1 MVREMGPAKACG
13 DHVPLLHSLRLS
25 KQRGGRIFL
34 SKQRGSQ
41 NRESLSCKAR
51 PLGSAVSQNREAL
64 RTERCGEGEL
74 REFCLPRQGG
84 VTVAL
89 ILKTERKEERLSER
103 RGSLEVSKQRRSL
116 KTEMEGRKALK
127 TGRLPLLWLLRQ
139 TPGGRPAET
148 DVVASV
154 GVVED
159 LVGSQRLEAAA

>member
-116 KTEMEGRKALK
+116 KTEMEVSKQRRSLK
-127 TGRLPLLWLLRQ
+127 TEM
-139 TPGGRPAET
+139 GGRRLSRRRGFREVRAGSGGEELLTATAPAT
-148 DVVASV
+148 
-154 GVVED
+154 
-159 LVGSQRLEAAA
+159 AAL

>member
-64 RTERCGEGEL
+64 KTERCGEGEL
-74 REFCLPRQGG
+74 REFASQGREESLLHSFSKQRG
-84 VTVAL
+84 
-89 ILKTERKEERLSER
+89 RK
-103 RGSLEVSKQRRSL
+103 RGSQNGEAPWKSQNREEVSKQRW
-116 KTEMEGRKALK
+116 KEGRLSK
-127 TGRLPLLWLLRQ
+127 Q
-139 TPGGRPAET
+139 GGFHCCGCFAR
-148 DVVASV
+148 
-154 GVVED
+154 
-159 LVGSQRLEAAA
+159 RLEGDQLKPT